1 MAQAASLELVQGKV
15 TSMNTVLDQVHST
28 SLKIDNN
35 VSEIK
40 NELHNSTDVTKNEM
54 KLMRKNSDDSLDMFK
69 AMMISLKNIELSN
82 SKTSPTITPT
92 VDSSNNPQSS
102 EVNQVPVRKG
112 IMFTSSIA
120 LETDTKRYMDEL
132 NMDLKVI
139 PTHYIHE
146 NTSAQDSKE
155 TQAMQDI

>member
-82 SKTSPTITPT
+82 SKTSPTLNPT
-92 VDSSNNPQSS
+92 VDSSNNPSHL
-102 EVNQVPVRKG
+102 KW
-112 IMFTSSIA
+112 T
-120 LETDTKRYMDEL
+120 RYLWGRESCL
-132 NMDLKVI
+132 
-139 PTHYIHE
+139 PPP
-146 NTSAQDSKE
+146 
-155 TQAMQDI
+155 

>member
-1 MAQAASLELVQGKV
+1 
-15 TSMNTVLDQVHST
+15 
-28 SLKIDNN
+28 
-35 VSEIK
+35 
-40 NELHNSTDVTKNEM
+40 
-54 KLMRKNSDDSLDMFK
+54 MRKNSDDSLDMFK

-112 IMFTSSIA
+112 IMFASSIA

-132 NMDLKVI
+132 NMISRLFPPTTSMRI
-139 PTHYIHE
+139 PLRRTGMHTWGAWL
-146 NTSAQDSKE
+146 TS
-155 TQAMQDI
+155 T